1 MDTNDTNLRDRVA
14 PASRSLAPDL
24 ARGLMLALI
33 AVANVM
39 IYLHAR
45 PYGLRQHIVEDGT
58 LDRAVTVVMVSL
70 VDGRAYPLFAA
81 LFGYGLARIAA
92 NQRARGL
99 DVAGSAAV
107 VRRRS
112 WWMLGFGFVH
122 AALAFSGDI
131 LGWYGLI
138 GVLLAHRLRMRDRT
152 LLWTA
157 AVWLVLTS
165 AIQGMVYA
173 DATVSDQRSHFWS
186 FAIDDPATAAL
197 FRMLEWAM
205 NPVGMLAVV
214 SAVLIG
220 IWAGRLRVLEAPA
233 EYRTLLRRTA
243 VLGIGPGL
251 LGGLGMALATAG
263 IWTPPQPW
271 LAVLSWVHIGSGV
284 LCGLGYAAL
293 IALWADRVQ
302 RRHHGSP
309 PVVIKALRATGE
321 MSMSAY
327 LAQSLVFAALLPAWT
342 LGWGA
347 TLGTAGA
354 AALGLA
360 TWAATVAG
368 AAWWARTGR
377 RGPAEALLRR
387 MTYGPRATWRATI
400 GS

>member
-1 MDTNDTNLRDRVA
+1 M
-14 PASRSLAPDL
+14 
-24 ARGLMLALI
+24 MLALI

-58 LDRAVTVVMVSL
+58 LDRVVTAVMVAL

-92 NQRARGL
+92 NQRDRGL
-99 DVAGSAAV
+99 DDAGSAAV

-112 WWMLGFGFVH
+112 WWMLAFGFVH

-138 GVLLAHRLRMRDRT
+138 GVLLAHRLRMRSGT

-157 AVWLVLTS
+157 FAWLVVAS

-173 DATVSDQRSHFWS
+173 DATVSSQRSHFWS
-186 FAIDDPATAAL
+186 FAIDDPAAAAL
-197 FRMLEWAM
+197 FRLLEWAM

-214 SAVLIG
+214 SAVLVG
-220 IWAGRLRVLEAPA
+220 IWAGRRRILEAPA
-233 EYRTLLRRTA
+233 EHRTLLRRTA
-243 VLGIGPGL
+243 ALGIGPGI
-251 LGGLGMALATAG
+251 LGGVGMALATAG
-263 IWTPPQPW
+263 MWTPPQPW
-271 LAVLSWVHIGSGV
+271 LAVLSWMHIASGV

-293 IALWADRVQ
+293 IALWADRLQ
-302 RRHHGSP
+302 RRHRGSP

-321 MSMSAY
+321 MSMSCY
-327 LAQSLVFAALLPAWT
+327 LAQTVVFAALLPAWT
-342 LGWGA
+342 LAWGA
-347 TLGTAGA
+347 ALGTAGA

-368 AAWWARTGR
+368 AAWWARSGR
-377 RGPAEALLRR
+377 KGPAEALLRR
-387 MTYGPRATWRATI
+387 MTYGPRAASRATI